1 MKSKKLN
8 VGGFAFV
15 GAVLVA
21 VVVVITG
28 CSGETD
34 KSQFNR
40 TFFPTNHWRVV
51 GQGWTN
57 GEVLVETT
65 STNLLVHLRVH
76 KATPIGR
83 LTNGQPVRVE
93 ITTRWMPKK
102 GMIEIISSKAY
113 PAVE

>member
-1 MKSKKLN
+1 MKAKN
-8 VGGFAFV
+8 AVI

-21 VVVVITG
+21 VVIVITG
-28 CSGETD
+28 CGGETD

-40 TFFPTNHWRVV
+40 TFFPTNHWKVV
-51 GQGWTN
+51 GQGTD
-57 GEVLVETT
+57 GEVVVETT

-76 KATPIGR
+76 KATPVGR

-93 ITTRWMPKK
+93 MTTRWMPRK
-102 GMIEIISSKAY
+102 GMVELISSKAY

>member
-1 MKSKKLN
+1 MKTKN
-8 VGGFAFV
+8 VV
-15 GAVLVA
+15 IVTVLVA

-40 TFFPTNHWRVV
+40 TFFPTNHWKVV
-51 GQGWTN
+51 GQGTD
-57 GEVLVETT
+57 GEVVVETT

-76 KATPIGR
+76 KATSIGR

-93 ITTRWMPKK
+93 MTTRWMPRK
-102 GMIEIISSKAY
+102 GMIELISSKAY